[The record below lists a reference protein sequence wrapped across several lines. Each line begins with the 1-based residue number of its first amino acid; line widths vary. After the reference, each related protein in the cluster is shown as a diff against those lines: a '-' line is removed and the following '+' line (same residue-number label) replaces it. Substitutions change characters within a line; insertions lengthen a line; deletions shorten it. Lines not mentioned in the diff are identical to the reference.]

1 MLKQKSPYKWYFKR
15 QESVIINYM
24 RKLSKS
30 APINQMPSSSI
41 SRICR
46 KTCSCLELYA
56 WTYCNF
62 LIVKLCKKQCRAY
75 TCMKL
80 LIFNNS
86 LINNDVFGEVNRARV
101 HNGYYFRLL
110 WKINLQ
116 RWLWQSQNTI
126 WVRIL
131 DNVNFTYII
140 KIIYIVLHVHVYVVF
155 IFNFR

>member
-1 MLKQKSPYKWYFKR
+1 MH
-15 QESVIINYM
+15 EHTVISSLLNY
-24 RKLSKS
+24 
-30 APINQMPSSSI
+30 
-41 SRICR
+41 
-46 KTCSCLELYA
+46 
-56 WTYCNF
+56 
-62 LIVKLCKKQCRAY
+62 VKQCRAC

-86 LINNDVFGEVNRARV
+86 LINNDVFGEVNRAWV
-101 HNGYYFRLL
+101 HNGYYFCLL

-116 RWLWQSQNTI
+116 RWLCQI

-155 IFNFR
+155 IFNFRLVLYSYFFLCSGGCCSNYHMVNGSCRCEKFNEIYYQYLIIYS